1 MTAPQGPVRRAS
13 AAVAATVGAL
23 SLAVAA
29 SLLVAPSA
37 GAAVSAGVTPAA
49 TTTPSPTPTPTP
61 TPPPKPVPLPAVGV
75 SVTFTPR
82 QSALV
87 GVAYPITATFT
98 SPINFYTRVEQNM
111 KVYVNGRLAAGAWY
125 WKSRTVAV
133 FRPRLYWPG
142 HALIVI
148 RSSLA
153 RQVIATTKTHRYVG
167 RVSTTKVQGFR
178 TGRAMISFV
187 SATSHRMRVYS
198 DGRLIRVMKVS
209 LGKPGFETRSGIK
222 AVMDKY
228 LERRMTSTEAL
239 ITDPNDQ
246 YDVIATFAVRL
257 TPSGEFVHGAS
268 WATSRIGVRNGS
280 HGCTNLFDSDAKWFY
295 YHVLPG
301 DPVVTTGT
309 SRKMEPWNGTGAPWN
324 IPWSTWLLHS
334 ATKGQK
340 A

>member
-1 MTAPQGPVRRAS
+1 MTTPPGSIRRAS
-13 AAVAATVGAL
+13 AAVAATVGVV

-29 SLLVAPSA
+29 TLLVAPSA
-37 GAAVSAGVTPAA
+37 GAAVSTAA
-49 TTTPSPTPTPTP
+49 TTTTTPSPSPTPTP
-61 TPPPKPVPLPAVGV
+61 PKPAPLPAVGV
-75 SVTFTPR
+75 SVIFTPA
-82 QSALV
+82 QSKLV

-111 KVYVNGRLAAGAWY
+111 KVYVNGKLAAGAWT

-148 RSSLA
+148 RSNLA

-167 RVSTTKVQGFR
+167 RVSTTRVHGFR
-178 TGRAMISFV
+178 TGRSFISFV
-187 SATSHRMRVYS
+187 SATTHRMRVYS

-209 LGKPGFETRSGIK
+209 LGKPGFQTRSGIK

-228 LERRMTSTEAL
+228 LDASDDEHRGAV

-246 YDVIATFAVRL
+246 YDVIAKYAVRL

-268 WATSRIGVRNGS
+268 WAASRIGVRNGS

-309 SRKMEPWNGTGAPWN
+309 TRKMEPWNGTGAPWN
-324 IPWSTWLLHS
+324 IPWATWLLHS